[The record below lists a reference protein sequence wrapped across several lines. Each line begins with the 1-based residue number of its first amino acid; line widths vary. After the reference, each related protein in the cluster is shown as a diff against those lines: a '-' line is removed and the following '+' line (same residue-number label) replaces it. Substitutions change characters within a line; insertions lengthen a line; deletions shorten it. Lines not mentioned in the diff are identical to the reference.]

1 MSRSPGGGGS
11 SEVLVRFDDWDR
23 RRALIDQK
31 QVGVSNEQWRF
42 MQECS
47 RDNVQEVHSVRKE
60 LQELQITS
68 PLLHCMVVDRLD
80 KLEERFQQEMK
91 REQTVREADVRELRE
106 LIGRESMARD
116 GQFEAMRGLLTE
128 ERLAREAHVGS
139 VREFCE
145 GKLKLAETHI
155 QQEIKG
161 SMHEVRVLLSSKDH
175 GTREAVQQSPR
186 SSDKLSSVE
195 GKLDPVEGKLEAL
208 ESSKQSHSSIEP
220 WPVGLNV

>member
-11 SEVLVRFDDWDR
+11 SEVLVRFEDWDR

-42 MQECS
+42 MRECF

-116 GQFEAMRGLLTE
+116 GHFEAMRGLLTE

-139 VREFCE
+139 VREVCEESSSSQRLTSSRRSRAVCMRSECFCPA
-145 GKLKLAETHI
+145 KTTA
-155 QQEIKG
+155 
-161 SMHEVRVLLSSKDH
+161 HERLFNRVHVRVIS
-175 GTREAVQQSPR
+175 
-186 SSDKLSSVE
+186 
-195 GKLDPVEGKLEAL
+195 
-208 ESSKQSHSSIEP
+208 
-220 WPVGLNV
+220 